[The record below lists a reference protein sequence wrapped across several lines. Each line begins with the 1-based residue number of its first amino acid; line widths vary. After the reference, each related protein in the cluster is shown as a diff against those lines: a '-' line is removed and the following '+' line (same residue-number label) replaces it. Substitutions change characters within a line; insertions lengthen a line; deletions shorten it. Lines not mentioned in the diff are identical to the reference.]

1 MMNYQEALAW
11 LDELNTFGI
20 QLGLRRIERLTELL
34 GRPERRYRTVH
45 VTGTNGKGSA
55 SAMLAAALSCSGFR
69 TALYTSPHLAS
80 YTERMRI
87 DGHEISEA
95 AFAQT
100 LTKVRQAVE
109 RLTAGGEESPTQFE
123 VLTAQAFLWFAEEQ
137 VEYAVV
143 EVGLGGLLDSTNI
156 ITPVLSAITN
166 VTLEHADRCGGTLEG
181 VARHKAGIIKAGVP
195 VVTAAQGMPLD
206 VIRQTATEKG
216 ASLYVRGE
224 DFTSVKRGIS
234 AARQQ
239 LVFSGKRHSL
249 RDWPYELSL
258 LGEYQIEN
266 SAVAVQAFLLL
277 QAMEPRLTLDA
288 LRAALAKTI
297 WPGRFEAMDIGRR
310 RIRVDGAH
318 NPGGAA
324 ALRTSLDVYF
334 PAADRVFLLGILRDK
349 DIDAMLAALLRPE
362 DRAVFT
368 TPASERAANPAVLE
382 EKAAAREKRVEP
394 DPAKALDLALKMAG
408 GESLLVV
415 AGSLYLVGGIRKL
428 LQARRDGA
436 L

>member
-20 QLGLRRIERLTELL
+20 QLGLQRIERLTELL
-34 GRPERRYRTVH
+34 GHPERRYRTVH

-69 TALYTSPHLAS
+69 TALYTSPHLVS

-100 LTKVRQAVE
+100 LAKVRQAVE
-109 RLTAGGEESPTQFE
+109 KLTARGEESPTQFE
-123 VLTAQAFLWFAEEQ
+123 VLTAQAFLWFAEER

-206 VIRQTATEKG
+206 VIRQTAAEKG
-216 ASLYVRGE
+216 VPLYVRGK

-239 LVFSGKRHSL
+239 LVFSSKRNSL
-249 RDWPYELSL
+249 HDWPYELSL

-297 WPGRFEAMDIGRR
+297 WPGRFEAMDIGRQ

-334 PAADRVFLLGILRDK
+334 PTTDRVFLLGILRDK

-368 TPASERAANPAVLE
+368 TPASERAADPAVLK

-394 DPAKALDLALKMAG
+394 DPAKALDLALEMAG

-428 LQARRDGA
+428 LQERKGGA

>member
-20 QLGLRRIERLTELL
+20 QLGLQRIERLTELL
-34 GRPERRYRTVH
+34 GHPERRYRTVH

-69 TALYTSPHLAS
+69 TALYTSPHLVS

-100 LTKVRQAVE
+100 LAKVRQAVE
-109 RLTAGGEESPTQFE
+109 KLTARGEESPTQFE
-123 VLTAQAFLWFAEEQ
+123 VLTAQAFLWFAEER

-181 VARHKAGIIKAGVP
+181 VAHHKAGIIKAGVP
-195 VVTAAQGMPLD
+195 VVTAVQGMPLD
-206 VIRQTATEKG
+206 VIRQTAAEKG
-216 ASLYVRGE
+216 APLYVRGK

-239 LVFSGKRHSL
+239 LVFSSKRNSL
-249 RDWPYELSL
+249 HDWPYELSL

-297 WPGRFEAMDIGRR
+297 WPGRFEAMDIGRQ

-334 PAADRVFLLGILRDK
+334 PTTDRVFLLGILRDK

-368 TPASERAANPAVLE
+368 TPASERAADPAVLK

-394 DPAKALDLALKMAG
+394 DPAKALDLALEMAG

-428 LQARRDGA
+428 LQERKGGA

>member
-1 MMNYQEALAW
+1 
-11 LDELNTFGI
+11 
-20 QLGLRRIERLTELL
+20 
-34 GRPERRYRTVH
+34 
-45 VTGTNGKGSA
+45 
-55 SAMLAAALSCSGFR
+55 
-69 TALYTSPHLAS
+69 
-80 YTERMRI
+80 
-87 DGHEISEA
+87 
-95 AFAQT
+95 
-100 LTKVRQAVE
+100 
-109 RLTAGGEESPTQFE
+109 
-123 VLTAQAFLWFAEEQ
+123 
-137 VEYAVV
+137 
-143 EVGLGGLLDSTNI
+143 
-156 ITPVLSAITN
+156 
-166 VTLEHADRCGGTLEG
+166 
-181 VARHKAGIIKAGVP
+181 
-195 VVTAAQGMPLD
+195 MPLD
-206 VIRQTATEKG
+206 VVRRTAKEKG
-216 ASLYVRGE
+216 APLYVRGE

-234 AARQQ
+234 AVRQQ

-266 SAVAVQAFLLL
+266 SAVAVQAFCLL

-297 WPGRFEAMDIGRR
+297 WPGRFEAMDIGRQ

-318 NPGGAA
+318 NPGGAV

-368 TPASERAANPAVLE
+368 TPASERAADPAVLE
-382 EKAAAREKRVEP
+382 EKAVGREKRVEP

-428 LQARRDGA
+428 LQARRGSA

>member
-1 MMNYQEALAW
+1 
-11 LDELNTFGI
+11 
-20 QLGLRRIERLTELL
+20 
-34 GRPERRYRTVH
+34 
-45 VTGTNGKGSA
+45 
-55 SAMLAAALSCSGFR
+55 
-69 TALYTSPHLAS
+69 
-80 YTERMRI
+80 MRI

-100 LTKVRQAVE
+100 LAKVRQAVE
-109 RLTAGGEESPTQFE
+109 KLTARGEESPTQFE
-123 VLTAQAFLWFAEEQ
+123 VLTAQAFLWFAEER

-206 VIRQTATEKG
+206 VIRQTAAEKG
-216 ASLYVRGE
+216 VPLYVRGK

-239 LVFSGKRHSL
+239 LVFSSKRNSL
-249 RDWPYELSL
+249 HDWPYELSL

-297 WPGRFEAMDIGRR
+297 WPGRFEAMDIGRQ

-334 PAADRVFLLGILRDK
+334 PTTDRVFLLGILRDK

-368 TPASERAANPAVLE
+368 TPASERAADPAVLK

-394 DPAKALDLALKMAG
+394 DPAKALDLALEMAG

-428 LQARRDGA
+428 LQERKGGA